1 MSQGRNRRREPR
13 VRALASPAS
22 LKGVLTAV
30 EAAMAL
36 AAGLRGAGVD
46 AEELP
51 VADGGEGTAEVIAA
65 ARGGGWRAAAVSDP
79 VGRTVEARYLVLQDG
94 SAVVEAA
101 EAIGLRRLAI
111 EERDPLGASSRGLG
125 ELLLAAAENAA
136 GELLV
141 GLGDTATVDGGMGLR
156 EVVGDRL
163 TGRKLRALCDVR
175 NPLLGPRGAARAFG
189 PQKGANPEMV
199 DELERRLAD
208 MDELRPFAALPG
220 AGAAGGLGAAL
231 AALGAELVAGAELVL
246 ELVAFRPQLPGAALV
261 VTGEGAVDRSTTEGK
276 APGEV
281 LRVCREAGV
290 RCILFGGRVVEAPE
304 GVEVHELKSGPERA
318 ADDLVALGERLAG
331 ALLGVA

>member
-1 MSQGRNRRREPR
+1 

-36 AAGLRGAGVD
+36 AAGLRSGGVD

-65 ARGGGWRAAAVSDP
+65 ARGGAWRGAAASDAL
-79 VGRTVEARYLVLQDG
+79 GRTVEARYLVLEDG
-94 SAVVEAA
+94 GAVVEAA
-101 EAIGLRRLAI
+101 EAIGLRRLTP
-111 EERDPLGASSRGLG
+111 EEQDPLRASSRGLG
-125 ELLLAAAENAA
+125 ELLLAAAENAS

-141 GLGDTATVDGGMGLR
+141 GLGDTATVDGGVGLL

-163 TGRKLRALCDVR
+163 SGRKLRAACDVR

-189 PQKGANPEMV
+189 PQKGATPEMV
-199 DELERRLAD
+199 EELERRLAALE
-208 MDELRPFAALPG
+208 ELRPFAELPG

-231 AALGAELVAGAELVL
+231 AALGADLVAGAELIL
-246 ELVAFRPQLPGAALV
+246 DLVAFRAQLPGAALV
-261 VTGEGAVDRSTTEGK
+261 VTGEGTVDRSTLEGK

-281 LRVCREAGV
+281 LRVCREQGV
-290 RCILFGGRVVEAPE
+290 RCALFGGRVVEAPA
-304 GVEVHELKSGPERA
+304 GVEVHKLEGGRGHA
-318 ADDLVALGERLAG
+318 ADDLVALGERLAR

>member
-1 MSQGRNRRREPR
+1 

-65 ARGGGWRAAAVSDP
+65 ARGGEWRAAAVSDP
-79 VGRTVEARYLVLQDG
+79 LGRTVEARYLVLEDG

-101 EAIGLRRLAI
+101 EAIGLRRLSP
-111 EERDPLGASSRGLG
+111 EERDPVRASSRGFG

-136 GELLV
+136 GDLLV
-141 GLGDTATVDGGMGLR
+141 GLGDSATVDGGVGLR
-156 EVVGDRL
+156 AVVGDRL
-163 TGRKLRALCDVR
+163 SGRTLRAACDVR

-189 PQKGANPEMV
+189 PQKGATPEMV
-199 DELERRLAD
+199 EELERRLAG
-208 MDELRPFAALPG
+208 MEGLRPFADQPG
-220 AGAAGGLGAAL
+220 AGAAGGLGAGL

-246 ELVAFRPQLPGAALV
+246 ELVAFRAQVPGAALV
-261 VTGEGAVDRSTTEGK
+261 VTGEGTVDRSTTEGK

-281 LRVCREAGV
+281 LRVCEEEGV
-290 RCILFGGRVVEAPE
+290 RCALFGGRVVEAPE
-304 GVEVHELKSGPERA
+304 GAEVHELHGGPERA
-318 ADDLVALGERLAG
+318 ADDLIALGERLAR

>member
-1 MSQGRNRRREPR
+1 
-13 VRALASPAS
+13 VRTLASPAS

-36 AAGLRGAGVD
+36 AAGLRSGGVD

-65 ARGGGWRAAAVSDP
+65 ARGGEWRRAAVSDP
-79 VGRTVEARYLVLQDG
+79 LGRTVEARYLVLEDG
-94 SAVVEAA
+94 SAVLESA
-101 EAIGLRRLAI
+101 EAIGLRRLAP
-111 EERDPLGASSRGLG
+111 EELDPLRTSSRGLG
-125 ELLLAAAENAA
+125 ELILAAADNAS

-141 GLGDTATVDGGMGLR
+141 GLGDTATVDGGVGLR

-163 TGRKLRALCDVR
+163 SGRKLRALCDVR

-189 PQKGANPEMV
+189 PQKGATPEMV
-199 DELERRLAD
+199 EELERRLAALE
-208 MDELRPFAALPG
+208 ELRPFAPLPG

-231 AALGAELVAGAELVL
+231 AALGAELVLGAEFVLDLVS
-246 ELVAFRPQLPGAALV
+246 FRAQLPGAALV
-261 VTGEGAVDRSTTEGK
+261 VTGEGAVDRSTLEGK

-281 LRVCREAGV
+281 LRVCREEGV
-290 RCILFGGRVVEAPE
+290 RCVLFGGRVVVVPE
-304 GVEVHELKSGPERA
+304 GVEVHELEGGRGRA
-318 ADDLVALGERLAG
+318 ADDLVALGKRLAR

>member
-1 MSQGRNRRREPR
+1 

-36 AAGLRGAGVD
+36 AAGMRTAGVD
-46 AEELP
+46 ADELP

-65 ARGGGWRAAAVSDP
+65 ARGGEWRRAAVSDP
-79 VGRTVEARYLVLQDG
+79 LGRTVEARYLVLEDG

-101 EAIGLRRLAI
+101 QAIGLRRLAP
-111 EERDPLGASSRGLG
+111 EELDPLRASSRGLG
-125 ELLLAAAENAA
+125 ELLLAAAENAS

-156 EVVGDRL
+156 DLVGDRL
-163 TGRKLRALCDVR
+163 STRRLRVLCDVR

-189 PQKGANPEMV
+189 PQKGATPEVV
-199 DELERRLAD
+199 DELERRLAALQ
-208 MDELRPFAALPG
+208 ELRPFAELPG

-231 AALGAELVAGAELVL
+231 AALGAELVAGAGFVLDLVS
-246 ELVAFRPQLPGAALV
+246 FRAQLPGTALV
-261 VTGEGAVDRSTTEGK
+261 VTGEGTVDRSTFEGK

-281 LRVCREAGV
+281 LRACGGEAV
-290 RCILFGGRVVEAPE
+290 RCVLFGGRVVEVPDA
-304 GVEVHELKSGPERA
+304 VEAHELDGGPGRA
-318 ADDLVALGERLAG
+318 ADDLVALGERLAR